1 MKLKLYD
8 TISLVS
14 QSNQFKPYK
23 VEQYQIDNFNLYDK
37 TSISSSDIL
46 ENDLVIDT
54 TVDYDKDAIIPVKRF
69 MNNQLIVDENIVGFL
84 NKSNAKFVAKEMNNK
99 TFIMLSDLNLIF
111 YKNLNTNKISLV
123 EFFED
128 DVKEIELSQSQLIA
142 LQNLLKG
149 SI

>member
-1 MKLKLYD
+1 MKLNLDD
-8 TISLVS
+8 TIYLVF
-14 QSNQFKPYK
+14 QSDQFKPYK

-37 TSISSSDIL
+37 TTISLSDIL

-54 TVDYDKDAIIPVKRF
+54 TVDYNKDTIIPVKRF
-69 MNNQLIVDENIVGFL
+69 INNQLIVDENIVGFL
-84 NKSNAKFVAKEMNNK
+84 NRNNAEIVAKEMNNK
-99 TFIMLSDLNLIF
+99 TFVMLNDPNLIF
-111 YKNLNTNKISLV
+111 YKNLNTNEISLI

-128 DVKEIELSQSQLIA
+128 DVKEIKLSQSQLIA

>member
-8 TISLVS
+8 TIYLVS

>member
-1 MKLKLYD
+1 MKLNLHD
-8 TISLVS
+8 TIYLVS
-14 QSNQFKPYK
+14 QSDKFKPYK

-37 TSISSSDIL
+37 TSISSSDIF

-54 TVDYDKDAIIPVKRF
+54 TVDYDKDTIIPVKRF
-69 MNNQLIVDENIVGFL
+69 INNQLIVDENIVGFL
-84 NKSNAKFVAKEMNNK
+84 NRSNAEIVAKEMNNK
-99 TFIMLSDLNLIF
+99 TFVMLNDPNLIF
-111 YKNLNTNKISLV
+111 YKNPNTNEISLV

-128 DVKEIELSQSQLIA
+128 DVKEIKLSQSQLIA